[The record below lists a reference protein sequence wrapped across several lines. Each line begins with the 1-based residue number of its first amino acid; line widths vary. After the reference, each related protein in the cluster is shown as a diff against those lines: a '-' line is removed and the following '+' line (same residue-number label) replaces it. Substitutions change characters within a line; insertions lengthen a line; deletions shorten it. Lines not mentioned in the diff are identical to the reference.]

1 MKIIKKNK
9 GFTLVELIV
18 VIAIVGILAAVLIP
32 NLTGYIQKT
41 RKSSAE
47 QDALSVYKE
56 FIATVDAADEQTL
69 LEADYVVV
77 SGDYYV
83 VIVNG
88 GLNSTFADYETTELL
103 NKLKEISESDVEA
116 INVNPPGFSRDTLPE
131 GAKFF
136 KLDKEISGGDK
147 LVKTFYWGNT
157 EWKYLRKIRA
167 SLL

>member
-56 FIATVDAADEQTL
+56 FIATVDAAEEQTL

-88 GLNSTFADYETTELL
+88 GLNSTFDNDDDDGLEAKLAEIARVATVQKVTLGAGNYFERDAIPENARFLVLSKEVNGVLVTSYYKEAQW
-103 NKLKEISESDVEA
+103 KLK
-116 INVNPPGFSRDTLPE
+116 T
-131 GAKFF
+131 
-136 KLDKEISGGDK
+136 
-147 LVKTFYWGNT
+147 VKD
-157 EWKYLRKIRA
+157 LR
-167 SLL
+167 L

>member
-18 VIAIVGILAAVLIP
+18 VIAIIGILAAVLIP
-32 NLTGYIQKT
+32 NLTGYTQKT

-56 FIATVDAADEQTL
+56 FIATVDAVDEQTL

-88 GLNSTFADYETTELL
+88 GLNSTFAVDETTELL
-103 NKLKEISESDVEA
+103 NKLKEISGSDVVA
-116 INVNPPGFSRDTLPE
+116 INANFSRATLPQD
-131 GAKFF
+131 AKFF
-136 KLDKEISGGDK
+136 KLDGTNPGDDK
-147 LVKTFYWGNT
+147 LVKSSYY
-157 EWKYLRKIRA
+157 K
-167 SLL
+167 

>member
-18 VIAIVGILAAVLIP
+18 VIAIIGILAAVLIP

-77 SGDYYV
+77 SGDYVV

-88 GLNSTFADYETTELL
+88 GLNSTFAVDETTELL
-103 NKLKEISESDVEA
+103 NKLKEISGSDVVA
-116 INVNPPGFSRDTLPE
+116 INADPAFSRATLPQ

-136 KLDKEISGGDK
+136 KLDKEISGDDK

-157 EWKYLRKIRA
+157 E
-167 SLL
+167 